1 MIREDPP
8 FPSPSSAPED
18 VMETAEIKKP
28 ALMRV
33 SACPPRRMVSGLL
46 LNSPISCSGMAR
58 QMAGSNKHDHRTH
71 NQGDL
76 INLPHTL
83 MLACAVVEADNRAH
97 ALYNAVCC
105 QIDER
110 LQLVVNAEHDNVAL
124 GIHGQDSIQCGNQKR
139 RQRQVQDRRDA
150 DRIQSSDQIFPSFKY
165 SGWILTEIGRIL

>member
-1 MIREDPP
+1 
-8 FPSPSSAPED
+8 
-18 VMETAEIKKP
+18 
-28 ALMRV
+28 
-33 SACPPRRMVSGLL
+33 
-46 LNSPISCSGMAR
+46 
-58 QMAGSNKHDHRTH
+58 
-71 NQGDL
+71 
-76 INLPHTL
+76 

-150 DRIQSSDQIFPSFKY
+150 DRVQSSDQIFPSFKY
-165 SGWILTEIGRIL
+165 SGRILTEIGRIL